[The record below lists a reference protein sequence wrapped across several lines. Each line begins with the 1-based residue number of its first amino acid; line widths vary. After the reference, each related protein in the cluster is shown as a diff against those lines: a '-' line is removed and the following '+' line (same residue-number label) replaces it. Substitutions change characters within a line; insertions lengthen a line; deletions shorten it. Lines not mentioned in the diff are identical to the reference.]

1 MIMTNS
7 TETPLAIP
15 ANVKAIIEKSLK
27 EALKLEGS
35 KNQLWSLLI
44 EATKTAK
51 DKDEAKMWFDTFKGT
66 KLYEK
71 VNPPHVKGTPRKTS
85 TWTSYKSQIL
95 RALDNGVS
103 TLDENGEPKTQA
115 DMLKDNQAAE
125 GKNDPKAT
133 AENVN
138 SLLIPADRAT
148 EIKLL
153 IGLSAS
159 EWQQALPQIQAI
171 LDEARPIKK
180 IA

>member
-1 MIMTNS
+1 MTNS

-15 ANVKAIIEKSLK
+15 ANVKAIITKSLK

-35 KNQLWSLLI
+35 KDQLWSLLI

-51 DKDEAKMWFDTFKGT
+51 DKDQAKAWFDTFRGT
-66 KLYEK
+66 ELYEK
-71 VNPPHVKGTPRKTS
+71 VNPPHVKGERRKTS

-95 RALDNGVS
+95 RALKNGVS
-103 TLDENGEPKTQA
+103 TIDENGNAKTQG
-115 DMLKDNQAAE
+115 DMLKDNQTAE
-125 GKNDPKAT
+125 GKDDPKAT

-138 SLLIPADRAT
+138 SLLIPSDRAT

-171 LDEARPIKK
+171 LNEARPIKK

>member
-1 MIMTNS
+1 MTNS

-15 ANVKAIIEKSLK
+15 ANVKAIITKSLK
-27 EALKLEGS
+27 EALKLESS
-35 KNQLWSLLI
+35 KGELWSLLI

-51 DKDEAKMWFDTFKGT
+51 DKDEAKAWFDTFKGT
-66 KLYEK
+66 KLYEE

-115 DMLKDNQAAE
+115 DMLKDNQTAE
-125 GKNDPKAT
+125 GKDDPKAKT
-133 AENVN
+133 ENVD
-138 SLLIPADRAT
+138 SLLIPSDRAT

-159 EWQQALPQIQAI
+159 EWQQALPQIQSI
-171 LDEARPIKK
+171 LAEARPIKK
-180 IA
+180 FA

>member
-1 MIMTNS
+1 MTNS

-15 ANVKAIIEKSLK
+15 ANVKAIITKSLK
-27 EALKLEGS
+27 EALKLESS
-35 KNQLWSLLI
+35 KGELWSLLI

-51 DKDEAKMWFDTFKGT
+51 DKDEAKAWFDTFKGT
-66 KLYEK
+66 KLYEE

-115 DMLKDNQAAE
+115 DMLKDNQTAE
-125 GKNDPKAT
+125 GKDDPKAKT
-133 AENVN
+133 ENVD
-138 SLLIPADRAT
+138 SLLIPSDRAT

-171 LDEARPIKK
+171 LAEARPIKK
-180 IA
+180 FA